1 VYGLDLLSL
10 ILWMPVIGLV
20 GVLLFPKNNENGMK
34 TWALIN
40 TIVTF
45 VLTLVLYSKF
55 DTTTPG
61 MQHAFNVKVPW
72 ISQFH
77 IFYSLGVD
85 GISLPMIILTALL
98 FMLCILS
105 SWTQIKKSVKAY
117 FALLLLLQSTV
128 FGVFMALDFFLFY
141 VYWEVMLLPMFFL
154 IGVWGGENREYAA
167 VKFFLYTFFGSILM
181 LVGIVGLYYVSGQSV
196 DSFSILALSGGKFTT
211 EVVNLFGYTLS
222 FSKLF
227 FIFMFI
233 GFAIKVPVFPFH
245 TWLPHAHVQAPTAIS
260 VILAGVLL
268 KMGTYGFLRIAFPIF
283 PDSAKYFGTA
293 IAWLGLINVIY
304 GALCAMAQTDV
315 KKLIAYSSVSHMGFV
330 MLGLSAM
337 TIQGMNGAVL
347 QMFNHGTSTAMMFFM
362 IGILYERSHHR
373 WIVRPDGTKGYG
385 GLYQQLPVYSIIFIV
400 GMFASMGLPGMSGFI
415 SEALIF
421 IGMYEK
427 FTSVTVLALFGLLIG
442 AAYLLWMF
450 KRMFFGDVNPSV
462 KEYSDMTAVEVLY
475 MSPLVIAVIIF
486 GIYPS
491 PILNVMKASV
501 GQLVSLLATF

>member
-1 VYGLDLLSL
+1 
-10 ILWMPVIGLV
+10 
-20 GVLLFPKNNENGMK
+20 
-34 TWALIN
+34 
-40 TIVTF
+40 
-45 VLTLVLYSKF
+45 
-55 DTTTPG
+55 
-61 MQHAFNVKVPW
+61 
-72 ISQFH
+72 
-77 IFYSLGVD
+77 
-85 GISLPMIILTALL
+85 
-98 FMLCILS
+98 
-105 SWTQIKKSVKAY
+105 
-117 FALLLLLQSTV
+117 
-128 FGVFMALDFFLFY
+128 
-141 VYWEVMLLPMFFL
+141 
-154 IGVWGGENREYAA
+154 
-167 VKFFLYTFFGSILM
+167 
-181 LVGIVGLYYVSGQSV
+181 
-196 DSFSILALSGGKFTT
+196 
-211 EVVNLFGYTLS
+211 
-222 FSKLF
+222 
-227 FIFMFI
+227 
-233 GFAIKVPVFPFH
+233 
-245 TWLPHAHVQAPTAIS
+245 
-260 VILAGVLL
+260 
-268 KMGTYGFLRIAFPIF
+268 
-283 PDSAKYFGTA
+283 
-293 IAWLGLINVIY
+293 
-304 GALCAMAQTDV
+304 V